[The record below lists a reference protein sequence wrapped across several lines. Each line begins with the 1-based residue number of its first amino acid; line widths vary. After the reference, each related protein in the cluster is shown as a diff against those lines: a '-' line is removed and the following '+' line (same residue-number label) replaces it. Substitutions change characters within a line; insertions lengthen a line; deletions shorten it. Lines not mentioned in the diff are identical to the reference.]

1 MMKLIPFIRNFL
13 NKGHER
19 SVLAK
24 KQILLSFFF
33 KGFSIILY
41 FLSVPLLI
49 NYLDSEKYGIWLTL
63 TSIIS
68 WFTFFDAGLGNGL
81 RNKLAE
87 SIAIKDLKLAKVYVS
102 TTYAL
107 VSGIF
112 ISLII
117 IFVCINFSL
126 DWGRI
131 LNTKNIPLSELSLFT
146 LIVFS
151 QFLLRFIFNLIG
163 IILTADQKPSINNAF
178 EPIGSAVSLLLIFIL
193 TKIIRGE
200 FILFGFIMSF
210 FPLLVLI
217 IASIILFKKRYRQIR
232 PSYKSIEWKYS
243 KELIGVG
250 SKFFIIQ
257 IASLLLFSTANV
269 ILTQIY
275 GPESV
280 VSYNVAFRY
289 FQIPIMGYSII
300 LIPMWSSVTNAYI
313 LKDFD
318 WIKRTFKKLQQVS
331 ILFYLAT
338 ILMLL
343 FSNLFYKM
351 WLGNKIH
358 IPVELSVS
366 MALFA
371 LINLFS
377 APLSQIINGTGK
389 IYLTVT
395 IIFLIILFYVPFA
408 VFLAKTRL
416 RESGV
421 MFATCLLNGIPQIF
435 YYIQVKK
442 LISDRASGIWNK

>member
-280 VSYNVAFRY
+280 VPYNISYRY
-289 FQIPIMGYSII
+289 FQVPVMGYSII
-300 LIPMWSSVTNAYI
+300 LIPIWSSVTNAYA

-318 WIKRTFKKLQQVS
+318 WIKQTFYKLQKIS
-331 ILFYLAT
+331 LLFIFMTLM
-338 ILMLL
+338 MLL
-343 FSNLFYKM
+343 FCNFFYKV
-351 WLGNKIH
+351 WVGDKIK
-358 IPVELSVS
+358 IPLELSVS
-366 MALFA
+366 MALFT

-377 APLSQIINGTGK
+377 APLSQVINGTGK

-395 IIFLIILFYVPFA
+395 IIFLIILFYIPLA
-408 VFLAKTRL
+408 IFLAKTSL

-421 MFATCLLNGIPQIF
+421 MYATCLINGIPQIF
-435 YYIQVKK
+435 YYTQVKK
-442 LISDRASGIWNK
+442 IISNKATGIWNK